1 MTTPE
6 IVRLERIVKELR
18 EELAARDEVS
28 AKERKHLEELLANV
42 TSELHGLTRRFEN
55 HYHGLR
61 LYDGEPVPPIME
73 DSVSHLWDYNNEI
86 ESGRY

>member
-18 EELAARDEVS
+18 DELAARDEVS
-28 AKERKHLEELLANV
+28 AKERKHLEEMLANV

-55 HYHGLR
+55 HYHDLARNGMTAI
-61 LYDGEPVPPIME
+61 VE
-73 DSVSHLWDYNNEI
+73 DADNRLWDYNNEI